1 MLVFLAMSVAQNNT
15 FCGVLQASAVAAA
28 QIAAMDSEDSAAED
42 EAEERV
48 APVLEI
54 PVVIKADVW
63 GSAQAVEQA
72 LLQMR
77 SDRVSIKPIY
87 VGVGPISVSDVD
99 LAAGSSALLVG
110 FNTRS
115 AGAASD
121 AAAKRGGVEV
131 RREG

>member
-1 MLVFLAMSVAQNNT
+1 M
-15 FCGVLQASAVAAA
+15 
-28 QIAAMDSEDSAAED
+28 AAMEAEDSEGEQDAED
-42 EAEERV
+42 KPRRV
-48 APVLEI
+48 EV
-54 PVVIKADVW
+54 PVVIKADVF
-63 GSAQAVEQA
+63 GSAQAVQQA
-72 LLQMR
+72 LVQMQ

-115 AGAASD
+115 AGGPVD

-131 RREG
+131 RDRVIEQGLLQNVLGST